1 MAPIVLPLLQGLF
14 LLLLYLFVWRIAR
27 AILRDL
33 RASAAA
39 PRGAARPAAAPAPP
53 AVAAP
58 APAAA
63 PGGGRKRSQ
72 ARPGA
77 TTVPQRV
84 VPSEIVVH
92 RAGGAPRVLPL
103 DGQPI
108 TFGRAAPATIV
119 LDDPYV
125 SDQHARISREG
136 DAGWVVTD
144 LGSTNGTFLNQVKVT
159 RPTPLA
165 AGDQLGIGKTTVEVR
180 R

>member
-1 MAPIVLPLLQGLF
+1 LLQGLF

-39 PRGAARPAAAPAPP
+39 PRGATRPAAAAPPPPARPAP
-53 AVAAP
+53 
-58 APAAA
+58 
-63 PGGGRKRSQ
+63 GSGRKRS
-72 ARPGA
+72 RPRPNAA
-77 TTVPQRV
+77 TQPQRV

-103 DGQPI
+103 DGQAI
-108 TFGRAAPATIV
+108 TFGRAAPSTIV

-125 SDQHARISREG
+125 SDQHARIAREG

>member
-33 RASAAA
+33 RASATA
-39 PRGAARPAAAPAPP
+39 PKGATRPTTRQSARPPA
-53 AVAAP
+53 

-63 PGGGRKRSQ
+63 PSPRPKAAPAAP
-72 ARPGA
+72 ARGA
-77 TTVPQRV
+77 KEPQRV
-84 VPSEIVVH
+84 VPGEIVVH

-103 DGQPI
+103 DGQAI

-125 SDQHARISREG
+125 SDQHARIAREG
-136 DAGWVVTD
+136 EAGWVVTD